1 MSEFFRRVEKKYI
14 IDKNQYELIK
24 KGIENEMDL
33 DPHGKS
39 TICNLYLDDD
49 KYSLIKNSLQ
59 KPVYKDKLRIR
70 SYNVSNLDSD
80 VYVEVKKKY
89 EGVVSKRRIKAKLAD
104 VYAYL
109 NKEKE
114 IPSANLQ
121 VGKELDYYFKFY
133 NLHPTAYITYDREA
147 YYAKNDNGFRITFDT
162 NIQARDYDLLL
173 DKGIYGTR
181 IFDEDKVL
189 MEVKTLGGIP
199 MWFVKMMSEYKIRQ
213 GNFSKYGATYLQIIK
228 EKEELKRKNIVYE
241 KSNQILNSINNRK
254 SIKFNKPIMRMA

>member
-24 KGIENEMDL
+24 KGIESEMDL

-49 KYSLIKNSLQ
+49 RYSLIKHSLD

-70 SYNVSNLDSD
+70 SYNVANLDSD

-89 EGVVSKRRIKAKLAD
+89 EGIVSKRRIKAKLID

-109 NKEKE
+109 NKEKD
-114 IPSANLQ
+114 IPSANSQ

-173 DKGIYGTR
+173 DKGIYGTK
-181 IFDEDKVL
+181 IFDENKVL

-228 EKEELKRKNIVYE
+228 EKEGLSRENNVYE
-241 KSNQILNSINNRK
+241 NSNQILKRIQNKK
-254 SIKFNKPIMRMA
+254 SVIFHKSVIEIA

>member
-49 KYSLIKNSLQ
+49 RYSLIKHSLD

-70 SYNVSNLDSD
+70 SYNVANLDSD

-89 EGVVSKRRIKAKLAD
+89 EGIVSKRRIKAKLID

-109 NKEKE
+109 NKEKD
-114 IPSANLQ
+114 IPSAKSQ
-121 VGKELDYYFKFY
+121 VGKELDYYFTFY

-173 DKGIYGTR
+173 DKGIYGKR
-181 IFDEDKVL
+181 IFDEDKIL

-199 MWFVKMMSEYKIRQ
+199 MWFVRMMSEYEIRQ
-213 GNFSKYGATYLQIIK
+213 GHFSKYGATYLKIIR
-228 EKEELKRKNIVYE
+228 EKDKIVNE
-241 KSNQILNSINNRK
+241 SKAFESSNQILEKIQ
-254 SIKFNKPIMRMA
+254 NKKVRIYKESVIGIA